1 MLPTGLSMIDGV
13 ARMAPQFSLADA
25 ARFLNPRLHEHDT
38 VIYEGSLDAGSSLTF
53 YLNRRFYLLNEPPD
67 NEMHIA
73 SKNNNVS
80 VAEDLVLQ
88 KWGDADDVYLIVEQQ
103 RVPYWQALLTD
114 RFHIYHQV
122 DACGRY
128 VILSNQL

>member
-1 MLPTGLSMIDGV
+1 
-13 ARMAPQFSLADA
+13 
-25 ARFLNPRLHEHDT
+25 
-38 VIYEGSLDAGSSLTF
+38 
-53 YLNRRFYLLNEPPD
+53 
-67 NEMHIA
+67 
-73 SKNNNVS
+73 
-80 VAEDLVLQ
+80 VLQ

-122 DACGRY
+122 DARGRY